1 MIRTWFVVVFMIF
14 IASFSFIAYLVEMEK
29 LIYFDHH
36 IISFVQGFEAD
47 FLTAIMIFFSFIGDT
62 VPVIVITLLSA
73 FFLYRVLRH
82 RREVLLLLS
91 TMIGSTLLNVLLK
104 YIFQRT
110 RPDINQIVF
119 EEGFSFPSGHS
130 MAAFSLYGILTFLL
144 WRHIK
149 TRSGR
154 GTLLIFNSLMI
165 LLIGLSR
172 IYLGVHY
179 PSDVIAAYAAS
190 GFWLFTVIWIYQ
202 WMQERRYKTA
212 AAGT

>member
-1 MIRTWFVVVFMIF
+1 ML
-14 IASFSFIAYLVEMEK
+14 IA
-29 LIYFDHH
+29 FDHH
-36 IISFVQGFEAD
+36 IITYVQGFETG
-47 FLTAIMIFFSFIGDT
+47 FLTAFMKFFSFIGDT

-73 FFLYRVLRH
+73 FFLYRVLHH
-82 RREVLLLLS
+82 RREVVLLIC

-104 YIFQRT
+104 YLFQRT

-130 MAAFSLYGILTFLL
+130 MAAFSLYGMLTFLL
-144 WRHIK
+144 WRHLK
-149 TRSGR
+149 TRVGR
-154 GTLLIFNSLMI
+154 GTLLTINSLMI
-165 LLIGLSR
+165 LLIGYSR

-179 PSDVIAAYAAS
+179 PSDVIGAYAAS

-202 WMQERRYKTA
+202 WIQERRFKTI

>member
-1 MIRTWFVVVFMIF
+1 MIRTRVVVVLIFFIGSFTMI
-14 IASFSFIAYLVEMEK
+14 SYLMEMEK
-29 LIYFDHH
+29 LVLLDDR
-36 IISFVQGFEAD
+36 IISYVQGFESET
-47 FLTAIMIFFSFIGDT
+47 LTNIMKFFSFIGDI

-73 FFLYRVLRH
+73 LFLYRVLHH
-82 RREVLLLLS
+82 RRELFLLII

-104 YIFQRT
+104 YFFQRA

-144 WRHIK
+144 WRHID
-149 TRSGR
+149 TRIGR
-154 GTLLIFNSLMI
+154 GTLLSVNSLMI

-179 PSDVIAAYAAS
+179 PSDVIGAYTAS
-190 GFWLFTVIWIYQ
+190 GFWLFSVIWYYQ
-202 WMQERRYKTA
+202 WLQERRYKQIEA
-212 AAGT
+212 M

>member
-1 MIRTWFVVVFMIF
+1 MIRTLLAVMVIF
-14 IASFSFIAYLVEMEK
+14 FIGSFSWIAYLVELEK
-29 LIYFDHH
+29 LMVFDHH
-36 IISFVQGFEAD
+36 IITYVQGFETGY
-47 FLTAIMIFFSFIGDT
+47 LTAVMTFFSFIGDT
-62 VPVIVITLLSA
+62 IPVIVITLLSA
-73 FFLYRVLRH
+73 FFLYRVLHH
-82 RREVLLLLS
+82 RREVVLLIC

-144 WRHIK
+144 WRHLK
-149 TRSGR
+149 TRVGR
-154 GTLLIFNSLMI
+154 GTLLTVNGLMI
-165 LLIGLSR
+165 FLIGYSR

-190 GFWLFTVIWIYQ
+190 GFWLFTVIWVYQ
-202 WMQERRYKTA
+202 WIQERSYKTIEA
-212 AAGT
+212 T